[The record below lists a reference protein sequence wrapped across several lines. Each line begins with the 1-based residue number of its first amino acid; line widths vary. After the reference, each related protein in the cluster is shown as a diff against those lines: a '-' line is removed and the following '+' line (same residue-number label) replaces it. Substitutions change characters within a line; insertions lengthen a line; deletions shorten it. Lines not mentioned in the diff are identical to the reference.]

1 MIAKFFNLMGL
12 WLCELM
18 VLDQSGGAEQ
28 SIPDA
33 AAQTEEGLSQPP
45 RMHRV

>member
-1 MIAKFFNLMGL
+1 MIAKFLNLMGL

-28 SIPDA
+28 AMPDA
-33 AAQTEEGLSQPP
+33 AAQTEEGLSQLP
-45 RMHRV
+45 RKHRV

>member
-1 MIAKFFNLMGL
+1 MIAKFLNLISL

-18 VLDQSGGAEQ
+18 VLDQSGGADQ
-28 SIPDA
+28 AIPDA

-45 RMHRV
+45 RKHRV